1 MTHARVYAADWQRYR
16 EAHAK
21 LRGDAAKR
29 LEEYFDQLQWDT
41 DAQRALQRLCDF
53 ADQLLLEY
61 GTADA
66 TLSASLYDEMM
77 RGSAPMAELA
87 ELPSSATVYAN
98 MRDAITRATS
108 LESARSMASGEMQRL
123 VKRCGV
129 ETMRQNAIA
138 SKAMWAWVCIGDS
151 CAFCRTLGSQGW
163 VFASKAVRAGK
174 HAEHI
179 HADCDCEFVVK
190 RPGDTLEIEG
200 YDPDAL
206 LDEYADA
213 PGDNWKEKVNSMR
226 RADYTQEF
234 ADQRNARRRE
244 LYRAARDEGASP
256 DEAADA

>member
-1 MTHARVYAADWQRYR
+1 MTHARIYASDWQRYR

-21 LRGDAAKR
+21 LRGEAARK
-29 LEEYFDQLQWDT
+29 LEEYFDQLPWDT
-41 DAQRALQRLCDF
+41 DPRRALQRLCDF

-108 LESARSMASGEMQRL
+108 LESARSMATGEMQRL

-129 ETMRQNAIA
+129 ETMRQNAVA
-138 SKAMWAWVCIGDS
+138 HDAMWAWVCIGDT
-151 CAFCRTLGSQGW
+151 CAFCRTLGSRGW
-163 VFASKAVRAGK
+163 VSASRAVQAGT

-179 HADCDCEFVVK
+179 HGNCDCEFVVR
-190 RPGDTLEIEG
+190 RPGDELEIEG

-206 LDEYADA
+206 RAEYEAADGKSSKDVINA
-213 PGDNWKEKVNSMR
+213 MR
-226 RADYTQEF
+226 RADYTPEY
-234 ADQRNARRRE
+234 AERRNARRRE

-256 DEAADA
+256 EEAADA